1 MPRRKSIV
9 AQFGSRLRALRKQA
23 GLTQPE
29 LAERAELA
37 SETISRMETGK
48 WSNTTIE
55 VVERL
60 ATALGVALTAFFE
73 DAPTAAKPDLREAD
87 QRVMAIMHGLPDR
100 DAKDVARAL
109 HTLIGVKSRRRKQNP
124 R

>member
-1 MPRRKSIV
+1 MPRHKSIV
-9 AQFGSRLRALRKQA
+9 AQFGARLRALRKAA

-29 LAERAELA
+29 LAERAALA

-60 ATALGVALTAFFE
+60 ASALGVQVTAFF
-73 DAPTAAKPDLREAD
+73 DDVPATKSDLRNAD
-87 QRVMAIMHGLPDR
+87 RRVMAIMRGLPDR
-100 DAKDVARAL
+100 DAEDVARAL
-109 HTLIGVKSRRRKQNP
+109 HTLIGVKARRSKTPP